1 MKMKEKKG
9 INNNHKK
16 SSSEHKNK
24 YLIKEKYLPELSNLI
39 IIKTEELKLQ
49 NERLKAEKSAIDS
62 IDKKLKSEL
71 SEYIKINKHLLSI
84 EKEIEEIDINIAKIN
99 KKKLYNMSSMI
110 RVKNFFKSSNLSKKY
125 LLLLNSGLNN
135 KQMNLEYFDL
145 IIDSNEN
152 DFYDYLNHLERH
164 YKVLEKEN
172 KNEFFNY
179 KKSINDYLEKD
190 NIYYPNDKLLLYLNY
205 IIKNIE
211 LSNKLNE
218 KKYFLNGI
226 EQKKNSIDIKIRKLE
241 MEKSEKESLI
251 KEIKDYIELLKDI
264 LDKLLNLLNLNNG
277 TLNIK
282 IKI

>member
-145 IIDSNEN
+145 IIDSSEN

-205 IIKNIE
+205 IFKNIE
-211 LSNKLNE
+211 LSNKLKE